1 MSQIALKIWPCSVE
15 HSSRSV
21 GKIWLSTRLT
31 RWQRKKLEDPKLW
44 IVPRFFTMS
53 GRAASISCRFKF

>member
-1 MSQIALKIWPCSVE
+1 MSQIALEIWPCSVE
-15 HSSRSV
+15 HSSRSA

-44 IVPRFFTMS
+44 IVSRFVNMS